1 MRHIIRFPHNLGQ
14 KLKGVEKGAEM
25 YTKHLVKNYPGKF
38 LIKQVDCINI
48 NNNDH
53 FFENIRNLYKANQ
66 DLGAQQ
72 FRNLYKAGQDMGS
85 KQFRM
90 NIGGDHSMSLATV
103 AYTLNCFPDCKV
115 IWVDAHADI
124 NTYEA
129 SESKNFH
136 GMPLAYLT
144 GLDSHTELSFIKNY
158 LPFDRLFYVGL
169 RSLDYFEK
177 ELIYKHNI
185 KYFLSQ
191 DINANPMGCYN
202 ILNKFLGDS
211 PFHLS
216 LDVDSFDPS
225 VIPHTGTPVG
235 YGINKSPGILLLHN
249 LMKKKTLCNMD
260 LTEINPHVNNRHLDD
275 EELKYSVNNMFFT
288 IDDIIKPIIN

>member
-25 YTKHLVKNYPGKF
+25 YSKHLVKNYPGKF
-38 LIKQVDCINI
+38 LVKYVECV
-48 NNNDH
+48 NNEDH

-66 DLGAQQ
+66 DIGAQQ
-72 FRNLYKAGQDMGS
+72 FRNLYKAGEDMGS
-85 KQFRM
+85 KQFRI

-103 AYTLNCFPDCKV
+103 AYTMNSFPDCKV
-115 IWVDAHADI
+115 VWVDAHADI
-124 NTYEA
+124 NTYQA

-144 GLDSHTELSFIKNY
+144 GLDSHKEFSFIQNL

-169 RSLDYFEK
+169 RSIDLFEQD
-177 ELIYKHNI
+177 IIHKHNI
-185 KYFLSQ
+185 QHFLSE
-191 DINANPMGCYN
+191 DVNANPMGCYN
-202 ILNKFLGDS
+202 IINNFLGDS

-260 LTEINPHVNNRHLDD
+260 LTEINPDINNEHLG
-275 EELKYSVNNMFFT
+275 EEKLKHSVSDMFYT
-288 IDDIIKPIIN
+288 IDDIIYPLLK

>member
-72 FRNLYKAGQDMGS
+72 FR
-85 KQFRM
+85 M

-103 AYTLNCFPDCKV
+103 AYTLNSFPECKV

-124 NTYEA
+124 NTYDA

-169 RSLDYFEK
+169 RSLDDFEQD
-177 ELIYKHNI
+177 IIHKHNI
-185 KYFLSQ
+185 KYFLSE

-202 ILNKFLGDS
+202 IINNFLGDS
-211 PFHLS
+211 PYHLS

-235 YGINKSPGILLLHN
+235 YGIDKSPGILLLHN
-249 LMKKKTLCNMD
+249 LMRKKTLCNMD
-260 LTEINPHVNNRHLDD
+260 LTEINPHVNNTHLDN
-275 EELKYSVNNMFFT
+275 EKLKHSVNYMFFT

>member
-38 LIKQVDCINI
+38 LIKQVDCIN
-48 NNNDH
+48 NNDH

-72 FRNLYKAGQDMGS
+72 FR
-85 KQFRM
+85 M

-103 AYTLNCFPDCKV
+103 AYTLNSFPDCKV
-115 IWVDAHADI
+115 VWVDAHADI
-124 NTYEA
+124 NTYDA

-169 RSLDYFEK
+169 RSLDDFEQD
-177 ELIYKHNI
+177 IIHKHNI
-185 KYFLSQ
+185 KYFLSE

-202 ILNKFLGDS
+202 IINNFLGDS
-211 PFHLS
+211 PYHLS

-235 YGINKSPGILLLHN
+235 YGIDKSPGILLLHN
-249 LMKKKTLCNMD
+249 LMRKNTLRNMD
-260 LTEINPHVNNRHLDD
+260 LTEINPHVNNTHLDN
-275 EELKYSVNNMFFT
+275 EKLKHSVNYMFFT